1 MEREV
6 HTVGAYIYLRT
17 LSKQSI
23 KEGDNIVCDKQ
34 PIINDST
41 RVGGFIIVTFHK
53 NAKLA
58 LSKKVSALELEATQE
73 LL

>member
-6 HTVGAYIYLRT
+6 PTVGAYIYLRT

-23 KEGDNIVCDKQ
+23 KEGDKVCDKQ

-41 RVGGFIIVTFHK
+41 RVGGFIVVTFHK